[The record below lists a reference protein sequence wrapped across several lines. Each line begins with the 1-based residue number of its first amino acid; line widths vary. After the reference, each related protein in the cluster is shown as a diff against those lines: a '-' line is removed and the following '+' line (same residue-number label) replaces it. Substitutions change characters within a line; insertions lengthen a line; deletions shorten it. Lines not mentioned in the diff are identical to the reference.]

1 MRAAQVGGIH
11 WVGAAVGPGQ
21 PHPQP
26 HPLTTGPEGFIVG
39 REPPSPAN
47 PHPREKGGSRGLVA
61 LFV

>member
-26 HPLTTGPEGFIVG
+26 HPLTTGPEGFTVG